1 MISYRIEIG
10 GDDTGRTDIAVRF
23 DGELR
28 KDNADV
34 NFILGIAQKL
44 EESMNELRKT
54 NLAHSGKTSETV

>member
-10 GDDTGRTDIAVRF
+10 GDNTGRTDISVRF

-34 NFILGIAQKL
+34 NFILGIAKNL
-44 EESMNELRKT
+44 GCVHINEIK
-54 NLAHSGKTSETV
+54 S